1 MIALL
6 EFWEVIRDFLE
17 AGGQVLLVILFA
29 TLVLWTLILERYW
42 YFLKVYPGEAKKLI
56 SEWSQRND
64 KTSWSAHKIREA
76 LISQTRTQLGQS
88 VGFIK
93 TLVAV
98 CPLLGLMGTVTGMI
112 SVFEVMAVTGT
123 GNARLMASGIS
134 MATIPTMAG
143 MVASISGVYFSSRLE
158 HRVRVETDKLAD
170 SLPYTEEVAV

>member
-1 MIALL
+1 MIYLM

-17 AGGQVLLVILFA
+17 SGGQVLLLIMFA

-42 YFLKVYPGEAKKLI
+42 YFFKVFPLERKRVIQSWVA
-56 SEWSQRND
+56 RDD
-64 KTSWSAHKIREA
+64 KSSWTAHKIREA
-76 LISQTRTQLGQS
+76 MISQTRVKLSQS

-123 GNARLMASGIS
+123 SNARLMASGIS

-143 MVASISGVYFSSRLE
+143 MVASISGIYFSSRLE
-158 HRVRVETDKLAD
+158 HRVKVETERLSD
-170 SLPYTEEVAV
+170 SLPYTEEVAA